1 MRGGGWRGEG
11 KREEEE
17 GKGEEGGEEK
27 LLRGDW
33 KTSRG
38 GGWGRAGKDR
48 GYKREREWR
57 MVLKAGGGTGRGVLV
72 GLPGNANFASA
83 IKNRGKDT
91 IQVFITVILIER
103 LIVNG
108 LQ

>member
-1 MRGGGWRGEG
+1 MGWRGEG
-11 KREEEE
+11 KR
-17 GKGEEGGEEK
+17 EEGGEEK

-38 GGWGRAGKDR
+38 GGWGSAGKDR
-48 GYKREREWR
+48 GFKREREWR

-108 LQ
+108 LH